1 MSKNLK
7 GSKGIISH
15 VNNNYEDFMEP
26 AAITQTLVN
35 NIWLLCPNSSIM
47 VVEGLIIFI
56 RDSDGYIVYMNS
68 YMTRDYQID
77 VNERS

>member
-1 MSKNLK
+1 
-7 GSKGIISH
+7 
-15 VNNNYEDFMEP
+15 MEP